1 MPPSHPSCT
10 TRAGQ
15 PKARVLVVDDEP
27 AVARGLRLRLRGCE
41 LHAVGSVDA
50 GVALLG
56 RGEAFD
62 LVLCD
67 VMMPGRLGTELVRWI
82 EGARPDL
89 LPRVVLMT
97 GGVRDPDTMRRIEA
111 SGVPLLAK
119 PFDVDVL
126 WRLLMDRGLAL
137 AA

>member
-1 MPPSHPSCT
+1 M
-10 TRAGQ
+10 
-15 PKARVLVVDDEP
+15 
-27 AVARGLRLRLRGCE
+27 ARGLRLRLRGCDV
-41 LHAVGSVDA
+41 HGVDSVDA
-50 GVALLG
+50 AIALLSSG
-56 RGEAFD
+56 AEFD
-62 LVLCD
+62 LLLCD
-67 VMMPGRLGTELVRWI
+67 VMMPGRLGTELVRWM

-119 PFDVDVL
+119 PFDVGVL

-137 AA
+137 AV